1 MRRPYRI
8 NELHGIEQQIILTKI
23 SKRSVEN
30 LILCFLHFIRTQFI
44 QFLFQQRK
52 EVYIRTVFSHKI
64 HSFIFQRKN
73 KIMPADHFLVL
84 CRILFSYQFITF
96 GQYPHIQWVARL
108 HIKCIT
114 ILKYRRGSTQHE
126 IPFLLWGKRHL
137 ETTVFS

>member
-52 EVYIRTVFSHKI
+52 EVYIRTVFPIKYTALSSKGKI
-64 HSFIFQRKN
+64 KSCQRT
-73 KIMPADHFLVL
+73 IS
-84 CRILFSYQFITF
+84 LFS
-96 GQYPHIQWVARL
+96 A
-108 HIKCIT
+108 
-114 ILKYRRGSTQHE
+114 
-126 IPFLLWGKRHL
+126 
-137 ETTVFS
+137 VFSFPISS